1 MSSEKLRTF
10 IAIALSKEIEDFL
23 ANLQETLKKSNTD
36 VKWVKPENIHLTL
49 KFLGQREKKKI
60 DEIIKIIDEISKN
73 TPVFPLEISSIGSF
87 PKKEYPRV
95 IWVGLTEGDKEIK
108 QIASTLENAI
118 CKLGIPKESRPFSS
132 HITLGRVRSPLNR
145 KQLVEQLNNLEGNFP
160 EGKMRYKVERITL
173 FKSTLTPTGPIYEI
187 LHEGSLKTN

>member
-1 MSSEKLRTF
+1 MCLP
-10 IAIALSKEIEDFL
+10 AEIKAFL
-23 ANLQETLKKSNTD
+23 GKLQETLKKSNAD

-49 KFLGQREKKKI
+49 KFLGEREKKKI
-60 DEIIKIIDEISKN
+60 DEIIKIIDDVSSEAS
-73 TPVFPLEISSIGSF
+73 VFQLEISSIGAF

-95 IWVGLTEGDKEIK
+95 IWVGLSEGDKQIK
-108 QIASTLENAI
+108 QIAAELENAI

-145 KQLVEQLNNLEGNFP
+145 KQLVEQLNGLEENFP
-160 EGKMRYKVERITL
+160 EGRMRSEVKVITL

-187 LHEGSLKTN
+187 LHEGHLKTN